1 VDLPFLS
8 IPVFWR
14 RRQSLLFSPVLRP
27 VTGLSA
33 FEGRSASALLR
44 SMFLSIA
51 RWRKFFLPPTRF
63 ASPVAESPEPLVR
76 DSSLPGV
83 GFRGTG
89 LGSKGFFTYLLPL
102 SRRGGGRAV
111 CGGV

>member
-1 VDLPFLS
+1 M
-8 IPVFWR
+8 PVFWR
-14 RRQSLLFSPVLRP
+14 RRQSLLFSPILRP

-51 RWRKFFLPPTRF
+51 RWRKFFLPPTRS
-63 ASPVAESPEPLVR
+63 ASPVAEPLEALVR

-89 LGSKGFFTYLLPL
+89 LGSKGFLTYLLPL
-102 SRRGGGRAV
+102 SRCGWGRAV